1 MLQYVVAKSV
11 GNCWRYYRRDA
22 PLIDADHMW
31 ELYKDKAHKM
41 SLSDACHILR
51 QCMMEMIE
59 AENMVHVTIVA
70 VNDA

>member
-31 ELYKDKAHKM
+31 ELYKDRGHRMGLA
-41 SLSDACHILR
+41 DACHILR
-51 QCMMEMIE
+51 QAMMVMIE
-59 AENMVHVTIVA
+59 NEALVHVTIVA